1 MTSIVS
7 QLSEVARGVA
17 ASTRSA
23 VVRVEGGWRPASGV
37 VVADGM
43 ILTNAH
49 NVHAEAATVTFADGR
64 TVEASVAGVDA
75 DGDLAVLRADTA
87 GVAPLPFAPDGSA
100 TVGDVVFAVAA
111 ANGGTRLT
119 LGLVSGVA
127 RAFRGPRGRRISG
140 SLEHTAPMAPGSS
153 GSALVDGEGRLLG
166 LNTNRVGGGF
176 YLAIP
181 ADAALQAR
189 VAALGRG
196 ESPDRPRLG
205 VGLAPAGVSRRMRR
219 AVGLPERDGALV
231 RDVAAGSPAETAGIT
246 PGDLIVSAGGS
257 PITDADDLADALA
270 GAAGSGSIEL
280 VVVRGTD
287 ERTVTVTLTKE

>member
-1 MTSIVS
+1 MASIVS
-7 QLSEVARGVA
+7 QLSGVARGVA
-17 ASTRSA
+17 ASARPA

-49 NVHAEAATVTFADGR
+49 NVHGDVVAVTFADGR
-64 TVEASVAGVDA
+64 TVDATVAGVDA

-100 TVGDVVFAVAA
+100 AVGDVVFGVAA
-111 ANGGTRLT
+111 ASGGTRLT

-153 GSALVDGEGRLLG
+153 GSALIDGEGRLLG

-181 ADAALQAR
+181 ADTALQAR

-196 ESPDRPRLG
+196 ESADRPRLG
-205 VGLAPAGVSRRMRR
+205 VGLAPAGVARRMRR
-219 AVGLPERDGALV
+219 AVGLPERDGALI
-231 RDVAAGSPAETAGIT
+231 RDVEAGSPAETAGLGA
-246 PGDLIVSAGGS
+246 GDLIVGAGGS

-270 GAAGSGSIEL
+270 AAAGAGSIEL
-280 VVVRGTD
+280 VVVRGSD
-287 ERTVTVTLTKE
+287 ERTVAVLLA